1 MRDPY
6 DVLGV
11 KRDAT
16 AEAIKRAYRKLAKE
30 LHPDLNPGKAGLEA
44 RFKEVTAAYDMLSDP
59 DKRARYDRG
68 EIDATGAESAERR
81 FYRSYAGGEA
91 GRKYQEAGAPFDDL
105 GEVFADLFGGAG
117 GPGRRGGFRAR
128 GGAVGY
134 DLSVGL
140 REAALGAK
148 RRVTMPDGRTLDIA
162 IPAGIDDGQTLRL
175 AGQGRPG
182 LGGGE
187 PGDALVRVAV
197 TPDPVFRRDGAD
209 LRVTVRVT
217 LPEAVLG
224 AKVEVPTID
233 GSVTL
238 SVPKGA
244 NAGTVLRLK
253 GKGVKDRRTGARGDQ
268 LVTLQIVLPDEPDAE
283 LAAFVERWGRDHPY
297 TVKRTEPA
305 R

>member
-1 MRDPY
+1 MRDLY
-6 DVLGV
+6 EVLGV
-11 KRDAT
+11 KRDAS

-44 RFKEVTAAYDMLSDP
+44 RFKEVTAAYGILSDA

-68 EIDATGAESAERR
+68 EIDATGAETAERR
-81 FYRSYAGGEA
+81 FYRTYAGGEA

-105 GEVFADLFGGAG
+105 GDVFADLFGGAG
-117 GPGRRGGFRAR
+117 SGRRGGLRMR
-128 GGAVGY
+128 GGDVSY

-148 RRVTMPDGRTLDIA
+148 RRVTMPDGRTLDVA

-187 PGDALVRVAV
+187 PGDALVRVSV
-197 TPDPVFRRDGAD
+197 TPDPVFRRDGD
-209 LRVTVRVT
+209 NLRVTVRVT
-217 LPEAVLG
+217 LPEAVQG
-224 AKVEVPTID
+224 ARVAVPTIE

-238 SVPKGA
+238 TVPKGS
-244 NAGTVLRLK
+244 NTGTVLRLK
-253 GKGVKDRRTGARGDQ
+253 GKGVKDRRTGTRGDQ
-268 LVTLQIVLPDEPDAE
+268 FVVLQVVLPEQPDAE

-297 TVKRTEPA
+297 TVKRTETQ